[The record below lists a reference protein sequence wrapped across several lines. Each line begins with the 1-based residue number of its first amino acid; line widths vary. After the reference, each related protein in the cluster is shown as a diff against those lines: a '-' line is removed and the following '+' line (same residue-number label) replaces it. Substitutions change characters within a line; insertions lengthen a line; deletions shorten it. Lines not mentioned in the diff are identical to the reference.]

1 MVEHI
6 REATVAPVSD
16 FYEKM
21 GNLPMGNLH
30 EESREAVGIRGNYE
44 KQVKVRGRHRPLT
57 NHTGQQSR
65 PGCNGFFGFQSWGHV
80 GSPYNM
86 HNETEKILKETKS
99 KYAIYLY
106 PSQMEEIKNL
116 MDQANA
122 KSQSEFVSDA
132 IRFYIGYLQQGKNVD
147 YLAPIIVQT
156 IQEEIRS
163 TEKNISQI
171 LFKLAVEAAML
182 AELQATQIRVN
193 DEQMEPLRRMCSRI
207 VAENNGII
215 TLEKAIKHQ
224 QG

>member
-1 MVEHI
+1 
-6 REATVAPVSD
+6 
-16 FYEKM
+16 
-21 GNLPMGNLH
+21 
-30 EESREAVGIRGNYE
+30 
-44 KQVKVRGRHRPLT
+44 
-57 NHTGQQSR
+57 
-65 PGCNGFFGFQSWGHV
+65 
-80 GSPYNM
+80 M
-86 HNETEKILKETKS
+86 HNKMEELLKETKS

-106 PSQMEEIKNL
+106 PSLMEEIKNL

-171 LFKLAVEAAML
+171 LFKLAVESAML
-182 AELQATQIRVN
+182 SELQAIQIQAT
-193 DEQMEPLRRMCSRI
+193 DAQMEKLRRMCSRI

-215 TLEKAIKHQ
+215 TFEKAYDHQ
-224 QG
+224 HK

>member
-1 MVEHI
+1 MK
-6 REATVAPVSD
+6 EAKT
-16 FYEKM
+16 
-21 GNLPMGNLH
+21 
-30 EESREAVGIRGNYE
+30 
-44 KQVKVRGRHRPLT
+44 
-57 NHTGQQSR
+57 
-65 PGCNGFFGFQSWGHV
+65 
-80 GSPYNM
+80 
-86 HNETEKILKETKS
+86 

-132 IRFYIGYLQQGKNVD
+132 IRFYIGYLQQSKNVD
-147 YLAPIIVQT
+147 YLAPIIAQT

-171 LFKLAVEAAML
+171 LFKLAVESAML
-182 AELQATQIRVN
+182 SELQATQIRVTG
-193 DEQMEPLRRMCSRI
+193 EQMEQLRRMCSRI

-215 TLEKAIKHQ
+215 TLEKAVKHQ

>member
-1 MVEHI
+1 
-6 REATVAPVSD
+6 
-16 FYEKM
+16 
-21 GNLPMGNLH
+21 MGNLH
-30 EESREAVGIRGNYE
+30 EESGQTVKIRGNYE
-44 KQVKVRGRHRPLT
+44 KQVKVRGHERPLT
-57 NHTGQQSR
+57 GHTGRQSR
-65 PGCNGFFGFQSWGHV
+65 PDCNGFSDFKLRGHV
-80 GSPYNM
+80 GSPYIM
-86 HNETEKILKETKS
+86 HNETEEILKETKT

-116 MDQANA
+116 MDQANS

-147 YLAPIIVQT
+147 YLAPIIAQT

-171 LFKLAVEAAML
+171 LFKLAVESAML
-182 AELQATQIRVN
+182 SELQATQIRVTG
-193 DEQMEPLRRMCSRI
+193 EQMEQLRRMCSRI

-215 TLEKAIKHQ
+215 TFEKAIKHQ

>member
-1 MVEHI
+1 M
-6 REATVAPVSD
+6 
-16 FYEKM
+16 
-21 GNLPMGNLH
+21 
-30 EESREAVGIRGNYE
+30 
-44 KQVKVRGRHRPLT
+44 
-57 NHTGQQSR
+57 
-65 PGCNGFFGFQSWGHV
+65 
-80 GSPYNM
+80 
-86 HNETEKILKETKS
+86 KETKS

-132 IRFYIGYLQQGKNVD
+132 IRFYVGYLQQGKNVD
-147 YLAPIIVQT
+147 YLAPIIAQT

-171 LFKLAVEAAML
+171 LFKLAVESAML
-182 AELQATQIRVN
+182 AELQATQIRVPQ
-193 DEQMEPLRRMCSRI
+193 EQMEQLRRMCSRI

-215 TLEKAIKHQ
+215 TLEKAVKHQ

>member
-1 MVEHI
+1 MK
-6 REATVAPVSD
+6 EAKT
-16 FYEKM
+16 
-21 GNLPMGNLH
+21 
-30 EESREAVGIRGNYE
+30 
-44 KQVKVRGRHRPLT
+44 
-57 NHTGQQSR
+57 
-65 PGCNGFFGFQSWGHV
+65 
-80 GSPYNM
+80 
-86 HNETEKILKETKS
+86 

-132 IRFYIGYLQQGKNVD
+132 IRFYIGYLQQSKNVD
-147 YLAPIIVQT
+147 YLAPIIAQT

-171 LFKLAVEAAML
+171 LFKLAVESAML
-182 AELQATQIRVN
+182 SELQATQIRVTG
-193 DEQMEPLRRMCSRI
+193 EQMEQLRRMCSRI

-215 TLEKAIKHQ
+215 TFEKAIKHQ

>member
-1 MVEHI
+1 M
-6 REATVAPVSD
+6 
-16 FYEKM
+16 
-21 GNLPMGNLH
+21 
-30 EESREAVGIRGNYE
+30 
-44 KQVKVRGRHRPLT
+44 
-57 NHTGQQSR
+57 
-65 PGCNGFFGFQSWGHV
+65 
-80 GSPYNM
+80 
-86 HNETEKILKETKS
+86 KETKS

-132 IRFYIGYLQQGKNVD
+132 IRFYIGYLQQSKNVD
-147 YLAPIIVQT
+147 YLAPIIAQT

-171 LFKLAVEAAML
+171 LFKLAVESAML
-182 AELQATQIRVN
+182 SELQATQIRVTG
-193 DEQMEPLRRMCSRI
+193 EQMEQLRRMCSRI

-215 TLEKAIKHQ
+215 TLEKAVKHQ

>member
-1 MVEHI
+1 M
-6 REATVAPVSD
+6 
-16 FYEKM
+16 
-21 GNLPMGNLH
+21 
-30 EESREAVGIRGNYE
+30 
-44 KQVKVRGRHRPLT
+44 
-57 NHTGQQSR
+57 
-65 PGCNGFFGFQSWGHV
+65 
-80 GSPYNM
+80 
-86 HNETEKILKETKS
+86 KETKT

-106 PSQMEEIKNL
+106 PSQMEEIKQL
-116 MDQANA
+116 MDAANA

-147 YLAPIIVQT
+147 YLAPIIAQT

-171 LFKLAVEAAML
+171 LFKLAVESAML
-182 AELQATQIRVN
+182 SELQATQIRVSK
-193 DEQMEPLRRMCSRI
+193 EQMEQLRRMCSRI

>member
-1 MVEHI
+1 
-6 REATVAPVSD
+6 
-16 FYEKM
+16 
-21 GNLPMGNLH
+21 MGNLH
-30 EESREAVGIRGNYE
+30 EEFEAQAQNRGNYE
-44 KQVKVRGRHRPLT
+44 KQVKVRGHHHPLT
-57 NHTGQQSR
+57 SHTGRQSR
-65 PGCNGFFGFQSWGHV
+65 PDCNAFSDFGQRGHM
-80 GSPYNM
+80 GSPCNM
-86 HNETEKILKETKS
+86 HNEMEELLKETKT

-106 PSQMEEIKNL
+106 PSQMEEIKQL
-116 MDQANA
+116 MDVANA

-147 YLAPIIVQT
+147 YLAPIIAQA
-156 IQEEIRS
+156 IKEEIHS

-193 DEQMEPLRRMCSRI
+193 DEQMEQLRRMCSRI

>member
-1 MVEHI
+1 M
-6 REATVAPVSD
+6 
-16 FYEKM
+16 
-21 GNLPMGNLH
+21 
-30 EESREAVGIRGNYE
+30 
-44 KQVKVRGRHRPLT
+44 
-57 NHTGQQSR
+57 
-65 PGCNGFFGFQSWGHV
+65 
-80 GSPYNM
+80 
-86 HNETEKILKETKS
+86 KETKT

-147 YLAPIIVQT
+147 YLAPIIAQT

-171 LFKLAVEAAML
+171 LFKLAVESAML
-182 AELQATQIRVN
+182 SELQAIQIRVT
-193 DEQMEPLRRMCSRI
+193 DQQLEKLRRMCSRI

-215 TLEKAIKHQ
+215 TFEKAMKHQ